1 MLFILVSIYFTQ
13 IKLMFSLML
22 SNKANEQVAEA
33 KMDISIQILGTHVS
47 HN

>member
-1 MLFILVSIYFTQ
+1 
-13 IKLMFSLML
+13 MFSLML

-33 KMDISIQILGTHVS
+33 KMDISIQIFDIHLS